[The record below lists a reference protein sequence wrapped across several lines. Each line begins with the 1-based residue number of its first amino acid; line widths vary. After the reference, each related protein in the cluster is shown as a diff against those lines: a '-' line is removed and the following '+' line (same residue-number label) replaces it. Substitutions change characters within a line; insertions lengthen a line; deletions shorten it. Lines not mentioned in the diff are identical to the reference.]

1 MDAHS
6 EAGSTEHKQPN
17 YFGVFIV
24 LAVLTGMIT
33 TVELLVRADVIG
45 WPRPVINSFYLSMSL
60 VKALLV
66 VLYYM
71 HLKYDS
77 RLYAVMFGLPCIFA
91 VVFFTLLL
99 I

>member
-1 MDAHS
+1 MDAPS
-6 EAGSTEHKQPN
+6 ETGHEEHKQPN

-24 LAVLTGMIT
+24 LAVFTAMIT
-33 TVELLVRADVIG
+33 TVELLVRAGAIT
-45 WPRPVINSFYLSMSL
+45 WPRPVISTFYLSMSII
-60 VKALLV
+60 KALLV

-71 HLKYDS
+71 HLKFDS
-77 RLYAVMFGLPCIFA
+77 RLYAVMFGLPCLFA